1 MILYYETTFFGA
13 PKKDMTKEISE
24 IKNDGTNKNLRIPHL
39 ILICAG
45 ALFLLSG
52 IFQNSIWFD
61 EAYSVSLIKAPFF
74 GMCKTAAEDVHPL
87 LYYIYL
93 KLFSFFPGGIFTLRA
108 ASSLPAVISVILG
121 YTHVRRD
128 FGEKTGLFFSLLSFI
143 LPFAFKYSTQ
153 IRMYTLS
160 SLFFTLALIYAYRFA
175 VYDKAKT
182 KNIILFALFS
192 VAASYT
198 HYFAFAAA
206 CFLNLFLIIY
216 LILKI
221 KKDRKSIVFFF
232 VAAIIESLLYIPGIK
247 ILLHQIRP
255 SSAAGIKIEWDKVL
269 FDTVA
274 FPFIGDMKEDA
285 AALPNAEYISICVI
299 SCILF
304 LCLIAFLTALS
315 LKKKKHASTALACL
329 ILYITVIAA
338 ALFVSFLKRP
348 IYYERYTVCFIS
360 LLIFPASFALG
371 KIKYKALKS
380 GILTILVLVF
390 FARICPMYAQIYSPS
405 NNDMQKHLSANL
417 QSNDIIIFD
426 YITGFNTEVYFPE
439 TKKCFYNY
447 RNWDI
452 EDAYKAFR
460 NTKTVREKE
469 EIINFIEENHAER
482 IFVLNKGEAYRLLTG
497 ELGYKEKSSVLTEQK
512 YYNYRFEIII
522 LEK

>member
-1 MILYYETTFFGA
+1 
-13 PKKDMTKEISE
+13 MTKEITE
-24 IKNDGTNKNLRIPHL
+24 IKKESTNKKLRILHL

-45 ALFLLSG
+45 AVFLLSG

-61 EAYSVSLIKAPFF
+61 ESYSVSLIRLPFLK
-74 GMCKTAAEDVHPL
+74 MCKVAAEDVHPL

-93 KLFSFFPGGIFTLRA
+93 KPFSFLPGEFFPLRF
-108 ASSLPAVISVILG
+108 ASSIPAIILVVLG
-121 YTHVRRD
+121 YTHIKRD
-128 FGEKTGLFFSLLSFI
+128 FGEKTGFFFSFFSVF

-153 IRMYTLS
+153 IRMYSLAALLFTLS
-160 SLFFTLALIYAYRFA
+160 LIYAYRFA
-175 VYDKAKT
+175 VYKEDKL
-182 KNIILFALFS
+182 KNIVLFSLFS
-192 VAASYT
+192 VLSAYT

-206 CFLNLFLIIY
+206 CFLNFFLIIY
-216 LILKI
+216 LIFKV
-221 KKDRKSIVFFF
+221 KEDKKSIVFFCF
-232 VAAIIESLLYIPGIK
+232 AAISEIILYIPGIR

-269 FDTVA
+269 FDTIA

-304 LCLIAFLTALS
+304 LCLTAFLTALS
-315 LKKKKHASTALACL
+315 LKKKKHASTALICL

-338 ALFVSFLKRP
+338 ALFVSFSKRP

-371 KIKYKALKS
+371 KIKYRALKS
-380 GILTILVLVF
+380 AILAIIILVF
-390 FARICPMYAQIYSPS
+390 FVRICPMYAQIYSPS
-405 NNDMQKHLSANL
+405 NKDMQKYLSDNL
-417 QSNDIIIFD
+417 RSDDIIIFD
-426 YITGFNTEVYFPE
+426 YITGYNTEAYFPE

-452 EDAYKAFR
+452 EEAYKAFQ
-460 NTKTVREKE
+460 NTLTVREKD
-469 EIINFIEENHAER
+469 EIIKFTEENHVKR
-482 IFVLNKGEAYRLLTG
+482 IFVINKDEAYKLLTR
-497 ELGYKEKSSVLTEQK
+497 ELGYKEKSSVFIEQK